1 MKHKLALYGG
11 SKVIKKPLIKYN
23 SYGQEEVEAATNVIK
38 SGVLSKFLGAWHEDF
53 YGGEKV
59 LEFENA
65 CKNYFKVK
73 SDNLKTESPVCS
85 TLYPNRNIIGKI
97 ISIL

>member
-1 MKHKLALYGG
+1 MLPTLQSGDIVMTSNLVEINRNDIVVFNDATYGTVVKRVK
-11 SKVIKKPLIKYN
+11 SIK
-23 SYGQEEVEAATNVIK
+23 
-38 SGVLSKFLGAWHEDF
+38 
-53 YGGEKV
+53 
-59 LEFENA
+59 
-65 CKNYFKVK
+65 KNYFKVK

>member
-1 MKHKLALYGG
+1 MFQYFKIKGESMLPTLQSGDIVMTSNLVKIYRNDIVVFNDATYGTVVKRVR
-11 SKVIKKPLIKYN
+11 SIK
-23 SYGQEEVEAATNVIK
+23 
-38 SGVLSKFLGAWHEDF
+38 
-53 YGGEKV
+53 
-59 LEFENA
+59 
-65 CKNYFKVK
+65 KNYFKVK

>member
-1 MKHKLALYGG
+1 MFQYFKIKGESMLPTLQNGDIVMTSNLVEINRNDIVVFNDATYGTVVKRVK
-11 SKVIKKPLIKYN
+11 SIK
-23 SYGQEEVEAATNVIK
+23 
-38 SGVLSKFLGAWHEDF
+38 
-53 YGGEKV
+53 
-59 LEFENA
+59 
-65 CKNYFKVK
+65 KNYFKVK

>member
-1 MKHKLALYGG
+1 MFQYFKIKGESMLPTLQSGDIVMTSNLVEINRNDIVVFNDATYGTVVKRVK
-11 SKVIKKPLIKYN
+11 SIK
-23 SYGQEEVEAATNVIK
+23 
-38 SGVLSKFLGAWHEDF
+38 
-53 YGGEKV
+53 
-59 LEFENA
+59 
-65 CKNYFKVK
+65 KNYFKVK

>member
-1 MKHKLALYGG
+1 MLPTLQSGDIVMTSNLVEINRNDIVVFNDATYGTVVKRVR
-11 SKVIKKPLIKYN
+11 SIK
-23 SYGQEEVEAATNVIK
+23 
-38 SGVLSKFLGAWHEDF
+38 
-53 YGGEKV
+53 
-59 LEFENA
+59 
-65 CKNYFKVK
+65 KNYFKVK